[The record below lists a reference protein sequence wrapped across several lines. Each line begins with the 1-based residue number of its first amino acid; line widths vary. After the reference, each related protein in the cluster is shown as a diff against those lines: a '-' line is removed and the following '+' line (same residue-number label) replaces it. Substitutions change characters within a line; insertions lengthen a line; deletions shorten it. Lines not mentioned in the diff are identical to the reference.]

1 MLPLPKLTSNKKIA
15 VLFSGGLASTMAAVL
30 SIEKYGIENIVAV
43 FIPMTNIKLGQ
54 DKLLQNRIQTFNELT
69 SELNITNKVM
79 LLKEEDYKVDDI
91 HNLLVDVH
99 RLDFSES
106 LVKIMANKG
115 YDVQAFIAGNA
126 KLDSEIRELLN
137 RDRFAD
143 GVIGNIDS
151 DGVREYVEA
160 NKDLYPEIIA
170 HGVLDNYG
178 QWVTNNLF
186 YKLEESKAANKDY
199 VVFPFGDTSKKE
211 IVAMYKKKGLEDLL
225 AKTKSCSR
233 SLDHCGVCNNCL
245 QRKLALS

>member
-1 MLPLPKLTSNKKIA
+1 MLQLPQLTSNKKIA

-30 SIEKYGIENIVAV
+30 SIEKYGIENVVAV
-43 FIPMTNIKLGQ
+43 FIPMTNIRLGQ
-54 DKLLQNRIQTFNELT
+54 DKVLQNRIQTFNEL
-69 SELNITNKVM
+69 SNELNITNKVM
-79 LLKEEDYKVDDI
+79 LLTEEDYKIDNI
-91 HNLLVDVH
+91 HNLLIDFH

-115 YDVQAFIAGNA
+115 YDVQNFIAGNA

-137 RDRFAD
+137 RDRFSD

-151 DGVREYVEA
+151 DGVKEYVEA

-178 QWVTNNLF
+178 QWITNNLF
-186 YKLEESKAANKDY
+186 YKLEESKVVNKDY
-199 VVFPFGDTSKKE
+199 IVFPFGSTTKKE
-211 IVAMYKKKGLEDLL
+211 IVAMYKEKGLEDLL
-225 AKTKSCSR
+225 TKTKSCAI
-233 SLDHCGVCNNCL
+233 SLDHCNKCNSCL